1 VTDSQPEPP
10 AIVVVEHVLWIPGAE
25 WDAAVDHVAARF
37 ARASPI
43 DVEAV
48 HASGALRAQVA
59 ALTAWSDAAGVD
71 LDRELGRFLDEHLS
85 MYVRPN
91 PAVTR
96 AVRALASQRPVHL
109 ASALPARAAE
119 AIARHAGCW
128 RSAATLHA
136 GLHEYGALDRTVATL
151 GTSAVYAAP
160 GELQDPAAPLLQLV

>member
-1 VTDSQPEPP
+1 VSDAQPQPP
-10 AIVVVEHVLWIPGAE
+10 ALIVVEHVLWTPGAE

-48 HASGALRAQVA
+48 RATGSLRAQVA
-59 ALTAWSDAAGVD
+59 ALAAWSDAAGVD

-85 MYVRPN
+85 MHVRPN

-96 AVRALASQRPVHL
+96 AVRALATTRPVHL

-128 RSAATLHA
+128 RSTAVLHA
-136 GLHEYGALDRTVATL
+136 GLHEDGALDDAVASV
-151 GTSAVYAAP
+151 GASAVYAAP
-160 GELQDPAAPLLQLV
+160 GELRDPTASVLQLV